1 MAKKGNRTFIPYEE
15 EKQGPSW
22 FWVIV
27 TLCVPGLQWLGLML
41 LGSKLYRQYKGKKK
55 SDYRSYAAIIGRRIE
70 VDLRELSDKL
80 GKSTIVVRS
89 DLQAMI
95 DRGYFGPGAYID
107 RKRDFFIADAD
118 EVEATYANVS
128 REPADQQPRVV
139 LEKRPEKAAEPAAAE
154 PPRAQ
159 KPQPQKKS
167 IQNEDFE
174 AILRK
179 MHDLNEQ
186 IADEEVSRSID
197 EIGSLTADIF
207 RVVRSKPEKADEVRK
222 FMNYYLPLT
231 LKLLED
237 YALMEKQSYQGKN
250 IKEARDKIENL
261 LKTLIT
267 AFQNLLEKLFSTEA
281 LDVEADVKVLETMVA
296 KDGLAAPA
304 GTDLRRMMQGR

>member
-1 MAKKGNRTFIPYEE
+1 
-15 EKQGPSW
+15 
-22 FWVIV
+22 
-27 TLCVPGLQWLGLML
+27 
-41 LGSKLYRQYKGKKK
+41 
-55 SDYRSYAAIIGRRIE
+55 
-70 VDLRELSDKL
+70 
-80 GKSTIVVRS
+80 
-89 DLQAMI
+89 
-95 DRGYFGPGAYID
+95 
-107 RKRDFFIADAD
+107 
-118 EVEATYANVS
+118 
-128 REPADQQPRVV
+128 
-139 LEKRPEKAAEPAAAE
+139 
-154 PPRAQ
+154 
-159 KPQPQKKS
+159 
-167 IQNEDFE
+167 
-174 AILRK
+174 